1 MVSSPVIP
9 HPMLRSLIT
18 SMMMILL
25 ILSFLVSFSFLS
37 IPELSPRI
45 LSQADNNAI
54 TKHPA
59 DQNQSSIFVHA
70 IQSSN
75 NSTVLLQLLANRFE
89 NRINEA
95 ASLLELTSK
104 LPQVRN
110 TQHVSSIGEEFM
122 GIPKNLDLEKRKIA
136 QYILKQDK
144 NIDSIFFLTPNG
156 DIYIGEP
163 FSDQQQLPRLNFAD
177 RDWYKGVTILHDTY
191 ISAVFLS
198 AAIHI
203 PAVAIAVP
211 VYADNT
217 GNDDDDDDDD
227 ASISSPILGYWV
239 GIVNLNRVKEDIATT
254 TLDFVSSNSS
264 QILLIVDHNGTEVL
278 GIKNSDVH
286 YTSPSTS
293 STPKNQELKSFAN
306 LESVKNALNGK
317 SGSTVEVIDSS
328 KATIYYYP
336 VEVLHHTWAV
346 LLILPSQL

>member
-1 MVSSPVIP
+1 MVSSPDIP

-37 IPELSPRI
+37 IPELLPRI
-45 LSQADNNAI
+45 LLSQVDNNAI
-54 TKHPA
+54 IKRPA

-70 IQSSN
+70 IQNNN

-110 TQHVSSIGEEFM
+110 TQHVSSISEEFM
-122 GIPKNLDLEKRKIA
+122 GIPENLDLEKRKIA

-144 NIDSIFFLTPNG
+144 NIDSIFFLTPKG

-217 GNDDDDDDDD
+217 GNDDD

-239 GIVNLNRVKEDIATT
+239 GIVNLNKVKEDIATT

-264 QILLIVDHNGTEVL
+264 QTLLIVDHNGTQVL
-278 GIKNSDVH
+278 GIKNSDAH
-286 YTSPSTS
+286 YNSPSS
-293 STPKNQELKSFAN
+293 SSSPKNQELKSFAN

-336 VEVLHHTWAV
+336 VKVPHHTWAA
-346 LLILPSQL
+346 LLILPSQP

>member
-1 MVSSPVIP
+1 MVSSPDIL

-37 IPELSPRI
+37 IPELSPGI
-45 LSQADNNAI
+45 LSQAYNNAI

-110 TQHVSSIGEEFM
+110 TQHVSSISEEFM
-122 GIPKNLDLEKRKIA
+122 GIPENLDLEKRKIA
-136 QYILKQDK
+136 QDILKQDK
-144 NIDSIFFLTPNG
+144 NIDSIFFLTPKG

-177 RDWYKGVTILHDTY
+177 RDWYKGVTLLHDTY

-217 GNDDDDDDDD
+217 GNDDD

-239 GIVNLNRVKEDIATT
+239 GIVNLNKVKEDIAST

-278 GIKNSDVH
+278 SIKNSDVH
-286 YTSPSTS
+286 YTSPSSS

-317 SGSTVEVIDSS
+317 SGLTVEVIDSS

>member
-1 MVSSPVIP
+1 MVSSPDIP
-9 HPMLRSLIT
+9 HPMPRSLIT

-25 ILSFLVSFSFLS
+25 ILSFLVSFSFLY

-54 TKHPA
+54 TKRPA

-70 IQSSN
+70 IQNRN

-110 TQHVSSIGEEFM
+110 TQHVSSISEEFM
-122 GIPKNLDLEKRKIA
+122 GIPENLDLEKRKIA

-144 NIDSIFFLTPNG
+144 NIDSIFFLTPKG

-217 GNDDDDDDDD
+217 GNDDD

-254 TLDFVSSNSS
+254 TPDFVSSNSS
-264 QILLIVDHNGTEVL
+264 QTLLIVDHNGTEVL
-278 GIKNSDVH
+278 GIKNSDAH
-286 YTSPSTS
+286 YNSPSSS

-317 SGSTVEVIDSS
+317 SGSTVEVVNSS

-336 VEVLHHTWAV
+336 VKVPHHTWAA
-346 LLILPSQL
+346 LLILPSQP

>member
-1 MVSSPVIP
+1 MVSSPDIP
-9 HPMLRSLIT
+9 YPMLRSLIT
-18 SMMMILL
+18 SRMMMIILL
-25 ILSFLVSFSFLS
+25 ILSFLISFSFLS

-45 LSQADNNAI
+45 LSEADNNTI
-54 TKHPA
+54 TKSPA

-75 NSTVLLQLLANRFE
+75 NSTVLLQLLANSFE

-110 TQHVSSIGEEFM
+110 TQHISSISEEFM
-122 GIPKNLDLEKRKIA
+122 GIPENLDLEKRKIA
-136 QYILKQDK
+136 QDILKQDK
-144 NIDSIFFLTPNG
+144 NIASIFFLTPKG

-177 RDWYKGVTILHDTY
+177 RDWYKGVTILYDTY
-191 ISAVFLS
+191 LSAVFLS

-217 GNDDDDDDDD
+217 GNHDDE
-227 ASISSPILGYWV
+227 SFISSPILGYWV

-254 TLDFVSSNSS
+254 TLDFVNSNSS

-278 GIKNSDVH
+278 DIKNSDVY
-286 YTSPSTS
+286 YTSPSS
-293 STPKNQELKSFAN
+293 SSSPKTQELKSFAN

-336 VEVLHHTWAV
+336 VEVLHQTWAV
-346 LLILPSQL
+346 LLILPFQP

>member
-1 MVSSPVIP
+1 MVSSPDIP
-9 HPMLRSLIT
+9 HRMPRSLIT
-18 SMMMILL
+18 SIMMILL

-45 LSQADNNAI
+45 LLSQADNYAI
-54 TKHPA
+54 TKRPA

-70 IQSSN
+70 IQNRN

-110 TQHVSSIGEEFM
+110 TQHVSSISEEFM
-122 GIPKNLDLEKRKIA
+122 GIPENLDLEKRKIA

-144 NIDSIFFLTPNG
+144 NIDSIFFLTPKG

-217 GNDDDDDDDD
+217 GNDDD

-278 GIKNSDVH
+278 GIKNSDAH
-286 YTSPSTS
+286 YSSPSSS

-317 SGSTVEVIDSS
+317 SGSTEVVNSS

-336 VEVLHHTWAV
+336 LKVPHHTWAA
-346 LLILPSQL
+346 LLILPSQP

>member
-1 MVSSPVIP
+1 MVSRPNIL

-37 IPELSPRI
+37 IPELSSRI
-45 LSQADNNAI
+45 LSQADNNTI
-54 TKHPA
+54 TKRPA
-59 DQNQSSIFVHA
+59 DQNQSSIFGHA

-75 NSTVLLQLLANRFE
+75 NSTVLLELLANRFE

-104 LPQVRN
+104 LSQVRN
-110 TQHVSSIGEEFM
+110 TQHVSSISEEYM
-122 GIPKNLDLEKRKIA
+122 GIPENLDLEKRKIA

-144 NIDSIFFLTPNG
+144 NIDSIFFLTPKG

-217 GNDDDDDDDD
+217 GNDDDDD
-227 ASISSPILGYWV
+227 ASILSPILGYWV

-328 KATIYYYP
+328 KATIYYHP

>member
-1 MVSSPVIP
+1 MVSSPDIP

-37 IPELSPRI
+37 ISELSPRI
-45 LSQADNNAI
+45 LSQEDNNAI
-54 TKHPA
+54 TKRPA

-70 IQSSN
+70 IQNNN

-89 NRINEA
+89 NRINKA

-110 TQHVSSIGEEFM
+110 TQHVSSISEEFM
-122 GIPKNLDLEKRKIA
+122 WIPENLGLEKRKIA
-136 QYILKQDK
+136 QDILKQDK
-144 NIDSIFFLTPNG
+144 NIDSIFFLTPKG

-163 FSDQQQLPRLNFAD
+163 FSDQQQLPRLNYAD

-211 VYADNT
+211 VYADNA
-217 GNDDDDDDDD
+217 GNDDD

-239 GIVNLNRVKEDIATT
+239 GIVNLNKVKEDIATN
-254 TLDFVSSNSS
+254 TLDFVSSNSG

-278 GIKNSDVH
+278 SIKNSDVH
-286 YTSPSTS
+286 YTSPSSS

-317 SGSTVEVIDSS
+317 SGSTVEVVNSS

-336 VEVLHHTWAV
+336 VKVPHHTWAA
-346 LLILPSQL
+346 LLILPS

>member
-1 MVSSPVIP
+1 MVSSPDIL

-37 IPELSPRI
+37 IPELSPGI

-110 TQHVSSIGEEFM
+110 TQHVSSISEEFM
-122 GIPKNLDLEKRKIA
+122 GIPENLDLEKRKIA
-136 QYILKQDK
+136 QDILKQDK
-144 NIDSIFFLTPNG
+144 NIDSIFFLTPKG

-217 GNDDDDDDDD
+217 GNDDD

-239 GIVNLNRVKEDIATT
+239 GIVNLNKVKEDIATT

-278 GIKNSDVH
+278 SIKNSDVH
-286 YTSPSTS
+286 YTSPSSS

-317 SGSTVEVIDSS
+317 SGLTVEVIDSS

>member
-1 MVSSPVIP
+1 MVSSPDIP

-25 ILSFLVSFSFLS
+25 IFSFLVSFSFLS
-37 IPELSPRI
+37 IPELLPRI

-54 TKHPA
+54 TKRPA

-70 IQSSN
+70 IQNNN

-110 TQHVSSIGEEFM
+110 TQHVSSISEEFM
-122 GIPKNLDLEKRKIA
+122 GIPENLDLEKRKIA

-144 NIDSIFFLTPNG
+144 NIDSIFFLTPKG

-217 GNDDDDDDDD
+217 GNDDD

-239 GIVNLNRVKEDIATT
+239 GIVNLNKVKEDIATT

-264 QILLIVDHNGTEVL
+264 QTSLIVDHNGTQVL
-278 GIKNSDVH
+278 GIKNSDAH
-286 YTSPSTS
+286 YNSPSS
-293 STPKNQELKSFAN
+293 SSSPKNQELKSFAN

-317 SGSTVEVIDSS
+317 SGSTVEVVNSS

-336 VEVLHHTWAV
+336 VKVPHHTWAA
-346 LLILPSQL
+346 LLILPSQP

>member
-1 MVSSPVIP
+1 MVSSPDIP
-9 HPMLRSLIT
+9 HPMPRSLIT

-217 GNDDDDDDDD
+217 GNDDDDDDD

-328 KATIYYYP
+328 KATIYYHP

>member
-217 GNDDDDDDDD
+217 GNDDDDDD

-328 KATIYYYP
+328 KATIYYHP